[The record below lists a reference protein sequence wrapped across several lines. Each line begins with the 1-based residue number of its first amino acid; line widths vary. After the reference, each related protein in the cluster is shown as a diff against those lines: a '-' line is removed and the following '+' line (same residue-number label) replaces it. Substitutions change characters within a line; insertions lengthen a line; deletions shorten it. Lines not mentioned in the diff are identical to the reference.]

1 MSVGWDLL
9 SEPQQRAAK
18 AAARL
23 IEDQDMT
30 FLMLLYGENKQGAIV
45 ANIEPADAVKMIEFA
60 LQAAKSIV
68 EVTEIST
75 EERLH

>member
-1 MSVGWDLL
+1 MSQGWDML
-9 SEPQQRAAK
+9 SSQQQDAVR

-23 IEDQDMT
+23 IEDQGMSYV
-30 FLMLLYGENKQGAIV
+30 MLLFSGDKQGAIIS
-45 ANIEPADAVKMIEFA
+45 NTEPADAVRLIESA
-60 LQAAKSIV
+60 LIAAKRIV

>member
-1 MSVGWDLL
+1 MSQGWDLL
-9 SEPQQRAAK
+9 SPHQQDAAR

-30 FLMLLYGENKQGAIV
+30 FLMLLHGKDAKGAIL
-45 ANIEPADAVKMIEFA
+45 ANIEPAEAVRMIEFA
-60 LQAAKSIV
+60 LKAAKSIV